1 MQNIKILFSEYNKTV
16 QFRKVGQTMA
26 FSLHGVKVPHR
37 KNTANNPAVKINT
50 PETVILPT
58 AMHIGA
64 PATPVVKP
72 GDHVDI
78 GTLVAAQNGA
88 VSSPVYASVSG
99 TVKKIEDFLTSA
111 GKYVPAVVIES
122 DGADTVAE
130 VTPPVVDSKES
141 FIEAIKQ
148 SGLVGLG
155 GAGFPTYLKF
165 ATDKPIEYLIIN
177 GTECEPYITSDTRTM
192 IDDAD
197 SIADAINIIDKY
209 FNLKEYIIGIENN
222 KKEAIAKMN
231 EIAAKNSKVRVK
243 VLPSRYPQGGEKV
256 LIFNTTGKVVKAGCL
271 PADVGCLVFNCTTM
285 AYISRY
291 IKTGMPIVAKTVTVD
306 GGAVKKPKNVTVPLG
321 TPIKNLF
328 DFCGGLVK
336 EPSKVL
342 YGGPMMGITVPS
354 LDAPV
359 LKQTN
364 AVLALTEK
372 ETRMPAQTSCIRCG
386 TCANTCPLGIDPA
399 AITINYEAGNIEAL
413 GKLGIQVCMECGCCS
428 FNCPACRPL
437 VQTNKLAKAAYKDFT
452 DKNKEEKK

>member
-1 MQNIKILFSEYNKTV
+1 
-16 QFRKVGQTMA
+16 MA

-37 KNTANNPAVKINT
+37 KNTANISAVKIAS
-50 PETVILPT
+50 PKTVVLPT

-64 PATPVVKP
+64 PATPVVKV

-111 GKYVPAVVIES
+111 GKYVPSVVIES
-122 DGADTVAE
+122 DGANTVAD
-130 VTPPVVDSKES
+130 VVPPQVDSKES
-141 FIEAIKQ
+141 FIEAVKQ

-155 GAGFPTYLKF
+155 GAGFPSYLKF
-165 ATDKPIEYLIIN
+165 ATDKPIEQLIIN

-197 SIADAINIIDKY
+197 AIADAINIIDKY
-209 FNLKEYIIGIENN
+209 FDIKEYIIGVENN
-222 KKEAIAKMN
+222 KKDAVAKMQ
-231 EIAAKNSKVRVK
+231 EIASKNSKVRVK

-271 PADVGCLVFNCTTM
+271 PADVGVLVFNCTTM

-291 IKTGMPIVAKTVTVD
+291 IKTGMPLVEKTITVD
-306 GGAVKKPKNVTVPLG
+306 GGAVKEPKNVTVPIG
-321 TPIKNLF
+321 TSLRDVF
-328 DFCGGLVK
+328 DFCGGFTK

-354 LDAPV
+354 LDVPV

-364 AVLALTEK
+364 AILALTAK
-372 ETRMPAQTSCIRCG
+372 ETRMPSQTACIRCG

-399 AITINYEAGNIEAL
+399 AVALNYESGNIEVL

-437 VQTNKLAKAAYKDFT
+437 VQTNKLAKAAYKDFM
-452 DKNKEEKK
+452 DKKNKEETK

>member
-1 MQNIKILFSEYNKTV
+1 
-16 QFRKVGQTMA
+16 MA

-37 KNTANNPAVKINT
+37 KNTASIPAVRINT
-50 PETVILPT
+50 PATVVLPT
-58 AMHIGA
+58 VMHIGA

-78 GTLVAAQNGA
+78 GTLVAAQSAA

-122 DGADTVAE
+122 DGANTVADI
-130 VTPPVVDSKES
+130 TPPVVNSKES
-141 FIEAIKQ
+141 FIEAVKQ
-148 SGLVGLG
+148 SGIVGLG
-155 GAGFPTYLKF
+155 GAGFPTYIKF
-165 ATDKPIEYLIIN
+165 TTDKPIEQLIIN

-197 SIADAINIIDKY
+197 AIADAISIIDRY
-209 FNLKEYIIGIENN
+209 FDIKEYIIGIEKN
-222 KKEAIAKMN
+222 KAEAIVKMN

-271 PADVGCLVFNCTTM
+271 PADVGCIVLNCTTM
-285 AYISRY
+285 ANISHYIR
-291 IKTGMPIVAKTVTVD
+291 TGMPLVEKTITVD
-306 GGAVKKPKNVTVPLG
+306 GGAVAAPKNVIAPVG
-321 TPIKNLF
+321 TSLKDVF
-328 DFCGGLVK
+328 DFCGGFK
-336 EPSKVL
+336 ADPTKVL
-342 YGGPMMGITVPS
+342 YGGPMMGITVPN

-364 AVLALTEK
+364 AVLALTAK
-372 ETRMPAQTSCIRCG
+372 ETRIPSQTACIRCG

-399 AITINYEAGNIEAL
+399 AIAVNYEAGNIEAL
-413 GKLGIQVCMECGCCS
+413 GKLGVQVCMECGCCS

-437 VQTNKLAKAAYKDFT
+437 VQTNKMAKAAYKDFT
-452 DKNKEEKK
+452 DKKNKEENK

>member
-1 MQNIKILFSEYNKTV
+1 
-16 QFRKVGQTMA
+16 MA

-37 KNTANNPAVKINT
+37 KNTASIPAVRINT
-50 PETVILPT
+50 PATVVLPT
-58 AMHIGA
+58 VMHIGA

-78 GTLVAAQNGA
+78 GTLVAAQSAA

-122 DGADTVAE
+122 DGANTVADI
-130 VTPPVVDSKES
+130 TPPVVNSKES
-141 FIEAIKQ
+141 FIEAVKQ
-148 SGLVGLG
+148 SGIVGLG
-155 GAGFPTYLKF
+155 GAGFPTYIKF
-165 ATDKPIEYLIIN
+165 TTDKPIEQLIIN

-197 SIADAINIIDKY
+197 AIADAISIIDRY
-209 FNLKEYIIGIENN
+209 FDIKEYIIGIEKN
-222 KKEAIAKMN
+222 KAEAIVKMN

-271 PADVGCLVFNCTTM
+271 PADVGCIVLNCTTM
-285 AYISRY
+285 ANISHYIR
-291 IKTGMPIVAKTVTVD
+291 TGMPLVEKTITVD
-306 GGAVKKPKNVTVPLG
+306 GGAVAAPKNVIAPVG
-321 TPIKNLF
+321 TSLKDVF
-328 DFCGGLVK
+328 DFCGGFK
-336 EPSKVL
+336 ADPTKVL
-342 YGGPMMGITVPS
+342 YGGPMMGITVPN

-364 AVLALTEK
+364 AVLALTAK
-372 ETRMPAQTSCIRCG
+372 ETRMPSQTACIRCG

-399 AITINYEAGNIEAL
+399 AIAVNYEAGNIEAL
-413 GKLGIQVCMECGCCS
+413 GKLGVQVCMECGCCS

-437 VQTNKLAKAAYKDFT
+437 VQTNKMAKAAYKDFT
-452 DKNKEEKK
+452 DKKNKEENK

>member
-1 MQNIKILFSEYNKTV
+1 
-16 QFRKVGQTMA
+16 MA

-37 KNTANNPAVKINT
+37 KNTASIPAVRINT
-50 PETVILPT
+50 PATVVLPT

-78 GTLVAAQNGA
+78 GTLVAAQSAA

-122 DGADTVAE
+122 DGANTVADI
-130 VTPPVVDSKES
+130 TPPVVNSKES
-141 FIEAIKQ
+141 FIEAVKQ
-148 SGLVGLG
+148 SGIVGLG

-165 ATDKPIEYLIIN
+165 ATDKPIEQLIIN

-197 SIADAINIIDKY
+197 SIADAINIIDRY
-209 FNLKEYIIGIENN
+209 FDIKEYIIGIEKN
-222 KKEAIAKMN
+222 KAEAIAKMN

-243 VLPSRYPQGGEKV
+243 VMPSRYPQGGEKV

-271 PADVGCLVFNCTTM
+271 PADVGCLVVNCTTM

-291 IKTGMPIVAKTVTVD
+291 IKTGMPLVEKTITVD
-306 GGAVKKPKNVTVPLG
+306 GGAVKEPKNVIVPVG
-321 TPIKNLF
+321 TSLKDVF
-328 DFCGGLVK
+328 YFCGGFK
-336 EPSKVL
+336 TEPTKVI
-342 YGGPMMGITVPS
+342 YGGPMMGITVPN

-364 AVLALTEK
+364 AVLALTAK
-372 ETRMPAQTSCIRCG
+372 ETRMPSQTACIRCG

-399 AITINYEAGNIEAL
+399 AIAVNYEAGNIEAL

-437 VQTNKLAKAAYKDFT
+437 VQTNKMAKAAYRDFA
-452 DKNKEEKK
+452 DKKNKEEKK